1 MTVMSVDLLAV
12 YSVKL
17 NVRWFTH
24 YCFQQR
30 IQNNG
35 EWYSNACR
43 LYDISHS
50 TEWYGQMHRPPSI
63 ATI

>member
-1 MTVMSVDLLAV
+1 MSVDLLAV

-17 NVRWFTH
+17 NVRWATH
-24 YCFQQR
+24 YCLQQR

-50 TEWYGQMHRPPSI
+50 MARYGQTSWSSSI
-63 ATI
+63 